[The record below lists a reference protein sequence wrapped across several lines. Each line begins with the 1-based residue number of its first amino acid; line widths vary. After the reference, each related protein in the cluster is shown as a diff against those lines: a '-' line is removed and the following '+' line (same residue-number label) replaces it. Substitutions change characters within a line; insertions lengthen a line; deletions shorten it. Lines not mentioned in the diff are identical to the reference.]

1 MSLMPIQV
9 PNIRLPATDDWSGLL
24 KLGEGIGQAAKQ
36 YGLTKDLNAA
46 YEGQDPAQ
54 QQGLISKLMGEEAP
68 AAKPI
73 DPAFAE
79 STKLGYAAKA
89 YAMNGEYEMAQR
101 TQAQALAQRE
111 KEIAE
116 IADSVMYGDDPDAV
130 AAAYPKIRNGEKIEF
145 EDLGNG
151 VRRAWGV
158 SELNPAQRRLMAE
171 GDNKTLMDAMRKAWN
186 PKLAMELA
194 RQEQEFALKQDES
207 RYRGQYYKD
216 QGENLRIDNQRQAQ
230 QLADDRLYKQI
241 TVLQNQIQ
249 RLPPDAVEERALAMQ
264 ALDGLMRQYA
274 TSLAAPSDQ
283 GLRGGGQVQPVT
295 GARVGADL
303 GVNSSGGSLN
313 DTTRSYAPLVQAA
326 TQGTNVPPE
335 LVMSVMQAESS
346 GNPRA
351 VSPAGAKGLM
361 QFIDSTARRYGI
373 QDPFNPEQSIRGA
386 VGYLGDLLNRYNG
399 DAALAVAAYNAGEER
414 VDNYVKGNGT
424 LPKETRNYV
433 PKVMGIYGGL
443 TNGQAAS
450 PSQPSPGLATNAPQQ
465 GLTATPNAPAPAQ
478 PGQTIDPRWMEASRA
493 YQTAA
498 KTPKPTA
505 AKEMSVKE
513 RLEAIAAARDLLST
527 DPNFTKLS
535 VQDQLT
541 KAEKYAFGTS
551 GAGYDAV
558 GSIGQIANGTAKDN
572 AGGLTGSDFATVSK
586 AAATGVRKGVTNS
599 ALAKE
604 QAKFDQRVQSHANS
618 LRALQSIKASNPEE
632 AKRQARAA
640 LADIEGLYPNL
651 TAAGKQSAATALNGI
666 YTLFPELA
674 PQP

>member
-9 PNIRLPATDDWSGLL
+9 PTIRLPATDDWSGLM
-24 KLGEGIGQAAKQ
+24 KLGEGLGKAANQ
-36 YGLTKDLNAA
+36 YSLNKELEAA
-46 YEGQDPAQ
+46 HRGEDPAQ

-68 AAKPI
+68 AAKPV
-73 DPAFAE
+73 DPAFAQ
-79 STKLGYAAKA
+79 STKLDYVAKVYARHGDQDTARL
-89 YAMNGEYEMAQR
+89 Y
-101 TQAQALAQRE
+101 QAQSLAQRE

-283 GLRGGGQVQPVT
+283 GLRGGGMATPGSPQAGTIPPAAIYDYLVSKHGVDPPEAIGIVANIEQESGFDPTTLHDKKDGVYT
-295 GARVGADL
+295 GYGLFGHGGDRRTKLFQYAGNQNPSWTQQIDYAMTESDMQKYLAKDYGKDYGRAAADF
-303 GVNSSGGSLN
+303 
-313 DTTRSYAPLVQAA
+313 TRDFERPKFTEQRAQERAQKAPGYASYA
-326 TQGTNVPPE
+326 E
-335 LVMSVMQAESS
+335 
-346 GNPRA
+346 RA
-351 VSPAGAKGLM
+351 
-361 QFIDSTARRYGI
+361 I
-373 QDPFNPEQSIRGA
+373 
-386 VGYLGDLLNRYNG
+386 
-399 DAALAVAAYNAGEER
+399 
-414 VDNYVKGNGT
+414 
-424 LPKETRNYV
+424 
-433 PKVMGIYGGL
+433 
-443 TNGQAAS
+443 
-450 PSQPSPGLATNAPQQ
+450 SPGLATNAPQQ

-498 KTPKPTA
+498 KTAKP
-505 AKEMSVKE
+505 
-513 RLEAIAAARDLLST
+513 
-527 DPNFTKLS
+527 
-535 VQDQLT
+535 
-541 KAEKYAFGTS
+541 
-551 GAGYDAV
+551 
-558 GSIGQIANGTAKDN
+558 GTALSEKDRIEIERGLIEDSMYQLN
-572 AGGLTGSDFATVSK
+572 QDPSTKNWSFDTKMAKAREMAQKQLAGGEAETP
-586 AAATGVRKGVTNS
+586 
-599 ALAKE
+599 E
-604 QAKFDQRVQSHANS
+604 Q
-618 LRALQSIKASNPEE
+618 RA
-632 AKRQARAA
+632 ARAA
-640 LADIEGLYPNL
+640 AVFRQMFGLP
-651 TAAGKQSAATALNGI
+651 
-666 YTLFPELA
+666 A
-674 PQP
+674 PQAN

>member
-171 GDNKTLMDAMRKAWN
+171 GDNKTLMDAFRKSWN
-186 PKLAMELA
+186 PKRAMELA

-283 GLRGGGQVQPVT
+283 GLRGGGMATPGSPQAGTIPPAAIYDYLVSKHGVDPTEAIGIVANIEQESGFDPTTLHDKKDGVYT
-295 GARVGADL
+295 GYGLFGHGGDRRTKLFQYAGNQNPSWTQQIDYAMTESDMQKYLAKDYGKDYGRAAADF
-303 GVNSSGGSLN
+303 
-313 DTTRSYAPLVQAA
+313 TRDFERPKFTEQRAQERAQKAPGYASYA
-326 TQGTNVPPE
+326 E
-335 LVMSVMQAESS
+335 
-346 GNPRA
+346 RA
-351 VSPAGAKGLM
+351 
-361 QFIDSTARRYGI
+361 I
-373 QDPFNPEQSIRGA
+373 
-386 VGYLGDLLNRYNG
+386 
-399 DAALAVAAYNAGEER
+399 
-414 VDNYVKGNGT
+414 
-424 LPKETRNYV
+424 
-433 PKVMGIYGGL
+433 
-443 TNGQAAS
+443 
-450 PSQPSPGLATNAPQQ
+450 SPGLATNAPQQ

-498 KTPKPTA
+498 KTPKPG
-505 AKEMSVKE
+505 KELTVEE
-513 RLEAIAAARDLLST
+513 RIALNDWAEGRLGDKLAGIT
-527 DPNFTKLS
+527 DPMVRDKMIRDEIAKLPG
-535 VQDQLT
+535 
-541 KAEKYAFGTS
+541 YGGG
-551 GAGYDAV
+551 GAGWDANA
-558 GSIGQIANGTAKDN
+558 SMGQIVKGGAGGTKKDN
-572 AGGLTGSDFATVSK
+572 AGGLTGDDFATASK
-586 AAATGVRKGVTNS
+586 TAATGVRQGVTNS

-618 LRALQSIKASNPEE
+618 LRALQSTKASNPEE